1 MGKEV
6 VALREGGSI
15 PKEPFAVT
23 GLEAQANLRVELLT
37 VMGRGQGE
45 AGSTEA
51 PGRWSWSPW
60 RFPLTPSGGL
70 GQGIQDPS
78 LGERGTLPS
87 CLALLIFQEV
97 PLGEE
102 RLRGAAAL
110 ASGVGD
116 WQWGAGKE
124 AWLL

>member
-1 MGKEV
+1 M
-6 VALREGGSI
+6 
-15 PKEPFAVT
+15 
-23 GLEAQANLRVELLT
+23 
-37 VMGRGQGE
+37 MGRGQGE

-87 CLALLIFQEV
+87 CLALLIFPEV

-102 RLRGAAAL
+102 RLRGVAAL
-110 ASGVGD
+110 ASGVGT
-116 WQWGAGKE
+116 GSGVLVRRHVFSETALASGILE
-124 AWLL
+124 